1 VTLDLPPVGEV
12 VGPLVKIIHHFSS
25 LSLSLP
31 LLDTLA
37 STLLSSSGCTDD
49 AVRLGEAAVTL
60 FQVAAKPESP
70 MEEQL
75 YESKKTRCA
84 MPHI

>member
-1 VTLDLPPVGEV
+1 MVFIVFRVPGTN
-12 VGPLVKIIHHFSS
+12 
-25 LSLSLP
+25 
-31 LLDTLA
+31 LA
-37 STLLSSSGCTDD
+37 IFPRVYRD

-60 FQVAAKPESP
+60 FQVAGKPESS